1 MDSFRMRVEQIRAP
15 SLGCRMV
22 PSRRS
27 PGAVTGIGTDIASSA
42 RYVKALVVVQ
52 VFCCSCTECAE
63 VALCAGYARLGWVTH
78 RCVMARWLCNEQ

>member
-15 SLGCRMV
+15 SVGCRMV

-52 VFCCSCTECAE
+52 VGPLLLMYRMCRGRFVRRLCALRLGDTQVCDGE
-63 VALCAGYARLGWVTH
+63 VAV
-78 RCVMARWLCNEQ
+78 Q